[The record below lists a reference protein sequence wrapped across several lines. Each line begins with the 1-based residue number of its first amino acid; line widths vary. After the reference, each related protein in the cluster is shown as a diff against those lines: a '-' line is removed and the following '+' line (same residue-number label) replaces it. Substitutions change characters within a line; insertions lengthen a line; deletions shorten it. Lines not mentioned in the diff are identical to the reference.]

1 MKKHHHSSLRLTSRT
16 DSRIPKPLIT
26 HEALPPANDGLE
38 LGERPWFLEE
48 WRLGRRVNIHELE
61 VEDHIELAVPRED
74 VCSELRC
81 IMREGRFADR
91 DEVVV
96 YRGGLG

>member
-1 MKKHHHSSLRLTSRT
+1 
-16 DSRIPKPLIT
+16 
-26 HEALPPANDGLE
+26 
-38 LGERPWFLEE
+38 
-48 WRLGRRVNIHELE
+48 